1 MINFLLLQ
9 NVVILLISLNSNLL
23 NANVRHE
30 DIKIM
35 IFCKACLL
43 YTLLSA
49 GKRDSWEQFAEGLV
63 TN

>member
-1 MINFLLLQ
+1 MFNFLLLQ
-9 NVVILLISLNSNLL
+9 NVIILLISLNSNLL

-35 IFCKACLL
+35 ISVKLVFIHTRKCW
-43 YTLLSA
+43 
-49 GKRDSWEQFAEGLV
+49 KRDSWEQFAEGLV